1 MKTPLLELK
10 NIGKIYVSDSN
21 VSVGIRGVNLSFDR
35 GEFVAVTGKSGSG
48 KSTLL
53 NVISGMDT
61 YEEGELLVEGEP
73 TSHFMQ
79 KDWEEYRKQY
89 ISFIFQDYNIIESFT
104 VLQNVELALMNIENP
119 RERRARALE
128 LLRRVGLEKHI
139 HHKGSKLSGGQKQRT
154 VIARALAKD
163 SPIILADEPTGN
175 LDSRSSKEIIELLRE
190 VSRDK
195 LVIVVTHNF
204 EQVED
209 YATRHIRVFDGAVEL
224 DHAIRPASEVRAG
237 GCDPIQPPPVVR
249 KTAHTLRNGLI
260 LGRVRFTATPKL
272 SVFLC
277 ILMTVTAL
285 VLSLVTSLTYE
296 SRDLF
301 KDKTMFTHVDG
312 RVVIVRRDGQVITDE
327 ELKKLAADVGA
338 ENYLHYDS
346 MLDETTYL
354 LIGDEYDYYEFSFG
368 YPAGSLQ
375 LDEGRYPESDDEVIL
390 EVPIS
395 FKNHLGENGFEET
408 ELPLLFNM
416 ATYRVV
422 GVRYY
427 CDNTRTPRM
436 LFTEN
441 GYKIASAI
449 AYFSDQQYN
458 FSYSAQ
464 LSAPKDESVRYGV
477 NMSGDTYIDFGL
489 PAGTYYINHH
499 AMPEYLQELGVGKD
513 GLALDDLT
521 VSTVMS
527 GNFYNYH
534 YEYYDG
540 GFMGGDVIIESV
552 GKPGY
557 GEEATIQYEFTD
569 YRMVRDISDSMKR
582 SLEGRYY
589 EQWQGDVGIPSSGF
603 MILSPDILLD
613 FMYENY
619 YTEAYTQ
626 ASLFFANDREAHRSV
641 EALRDLGYTAVVSD
655 ETVEPDVFD
664 VLAEKLSAGMM
675 AFLWIMAIGFVSIF
689 LSLCSSRAMNATRG
703 DIAIMRSMG
712 IPTAV
717 VRISIYVQT
726 LLALIPAAVITAI
739 TCVAVYLTPKTNYLF
754 PFLHAADYCLI
765 AAVLILIALNLSRKY
780 VKKMFSD
787 SVKKTLKGGAKA

>member
-104 VLQNVELALMNIENP
+104 VLQNVELALMNMENP
-119 RERRARALE
+119 RERRERALE

-175 LDSRSSKEIIELLRE
+175 LDSHSSKEIIELLRE

-237 GCDPIQPPPVVR
+237 SCDPIQPPPVVR

-285 VLSLVTSLTYE
+285 VLSLVTALTYE
-296 SRDLF
+296 SRNLF

-327 ELKKLAADVGA
+327 ELQKLAADVGA
-338 ENYLHYDS
+338 ENSLHYDS

-368 YPAGSLQ
+368 YPASSLQ
-375 LDEGRYPESDDEVIL
+375 LDEGRYPEADDEVIL
-390 EVPIS
+390 EVPVS
-395 FKNHLGENGFEET
+395 FKNHLGEEGFEET

-427 CDNTRTPRM
+427 YDNTRTPRM
-436 LFTEN
+436 LFTEQ

-449 AYFSDQQYN
+449 AYFVDQQYN
-458 FSYSAQ
+458 FSYNVQ
-464 LSAPKDESVRYGV
+464 LSAPKNESVWYGV

-489 PAGTYYINHH
+489 PVGTYYVNHH
-499 AMPEYLQELGVGKD
+499 SMPDYLQELGIGKD
-513 GLALDDLT
+513 GLTLDDLT

-557 GEEATIQYEFTD
+557 GEQATIQYEFTD

-589 EQWQGDVGIPSSGF
+589 EQWQGDMGIPNAGF
-603 MILSPDILLD
+603 MVLSPDILLD

-626 ASLFFANDREAHRSV
+626 ASLFFANDREAHRRV
-641 EALRDLGYTAVVSD
+641 EDLRSLGYTAVVSD
-655 ETVEPDVFD
+655 ETVEPDVFE
-664 VLAEKLSAGMM
+664 VLEEKLSAGMM
-675 AFLWIMAIGFVSIF
+675 AFLWLMAIGFVSIF

-712 IPTAV
+712 IPTTV

-739 TCVAVYLTPKTNYLF
+739 TCVAVYLTPKTNYMF